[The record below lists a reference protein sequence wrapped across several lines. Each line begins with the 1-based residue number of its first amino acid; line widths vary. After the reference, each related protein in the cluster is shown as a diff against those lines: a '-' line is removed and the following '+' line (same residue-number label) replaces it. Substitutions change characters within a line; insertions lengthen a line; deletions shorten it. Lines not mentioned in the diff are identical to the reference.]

1 MVGIRSVFL
10 LLGVLVSLVL
20 VPQTWSKG
28 STLTVERGMA
38 DLIKET
44 YTGHDDV
51 VVKVDRLPR
60 QLREISKIEG
70 IDVVRPPEAGR
81 PGLALVEY
89 MGSGGKRQSSYVA
102 FRTQTKKMLFYVKR
116 NMTKGEVVEQADLVA
131 KESCVAE
138 KTYQYPDSMTDL
150 QGKILKKDVQ
160 AGTLLTNLLVEERQ
174 MIKRGQMVT
183 VVAQNRRL
191 MVQTLG
197 KAVQPGRRGEL
208 IKVKSLASEQE
219 LQGRVLDSGT
229 VAVDF

>member
-1 MVGIRSVFL
+1 MLAKRLILVL
-10 LLGVLVSLVL
+10 LWLLVSLVL

-28 STLTVERGMA
+28 NALTVEREMA
-38 DLIKET
+38 DLIKEA
-44 YTGHDDV
+44 YAGDDDV

-60 QLREISKIEG
+60 QLRETGKIEG
-70 IDVVRPPEAGR
+70 IDVVRPPEPGR

-89 MGSGGKRQSSYVA
+89 RGSGGKRQSSYVA
-102 FRTQTKKMLFYVKR
+102 FRTQTRKMLFYVKR
-116 NMTKGEVVEQADLVA
+116 NMAKGEVVEHADVVG
-131 KESCVAE
+131 KESYVTGKA
-138 KTYQYPDSMTDL
+138 YQYPDSITDL

-160 AGTLLTNLLVEERQ
+160 AGTLLTNLLVEDRQ
-174 MIKRGQMVT
+174 VIKRGQTVT

-191 MVQTLG
+191 TVQTLG

-229 VAVDF
+229 VVVTF

>member
-1 MVGIRSVFL
+1 MVGIRLVFL
-10 LLGVLVSLVL
+10 LLWVLVSLIL

-28 STLTVERGMA
+28 SALTVEREMA
-38 DLIKET
+38 DLIQEAYKD
-44 YTGHDDV
+44 YDDV

-60 QLREISKIEG
+60 QLREISRIEG
-70 IDVVRPPEAGR
+70 IDIVRAPEAGR

-89 MGSGGKRQSSYVA
+89 RGTGGKRQSSYVA
-102 FRTQTKKMLFYVKR
+102 FHTQTKKTLFYVKR
-116 NMTKGEVVEQADLVA
+116 SMAKGEAVERADVVG
-131 KESCVAE
+131 KESYVAE
-138 KTYQYPDSMTDL
+138 KAYQYPDSMTDL

-160 AGTLLTNLLVEERQ
+160 AGALLTNMLVEERQ
-174 MIKRGQMVT
+174 MIKRGQTVT

-191 MVQTLG
+191 TVQTLG

>member
-10 LLGVLVSLVL
+10 LLWVLVSLVL

-28 STLTVERGMA
+28 SALTVEREMA
-38 DLIKET
+38 NLIKET
-44 YTGHDDV
+44 YKDYDDV

-60 QLREISKIEG
+60 QLREMSRIEG
-70 IDVVRPPEAGR
+70 IDVVRPPEPGR

-89 MGSGGKRQSSYVA
+89 VGSGGKRQSSYVA
-102 FRTQTKKMLFYVKR
+102 FRTQTRKMLFYVKR
-116 NMTKGEVVEQADLVA
+116 NMAKGEAVEEADLIS
-131 KESCVAE
+131 KESYVAE
-138 KTYQYPDSMTDL
+138 KTYQYPDSIMDL
-150 QGKILKKDVQ
+150 QGKTLRKDVQ
-160 AGTLLTNLLVEERQ
+160 AGTLLTNPLVEERK
-174 MIKRGQMVT
+174 MIKRGQTVT

-197 KAVQPGRRGEL
+197 RAVQPGRRGEL